1 MRLRLFHKLF
11 LLVAISVLL
20 AAMAMAMA
28 IVLSLNL
35 KRGFADYLNAR
46 DDEQLRTFVDA
57 AAALIEARGNAQGL
71 RTGTASWPELLT
83 EMALRGDIP
92 DAKPN
97 APFLRLGPM
106 GRLLPQQDYSA
117 PETAQGTTAS
127 DEPRPRRR
135 QNDPEIRGQ
144 RRPPPPDNFAIRLM
158 LFDRKGQQLFGPKPA
173 QDIRV
178 QDIRVQDTGM
188 RHARKI
194 EHAIVVGGE
203 TLAMARLLPRPPT
216 PRNVD
221 VNFLQRQ
228 YRDASLL
235 TLLLVMLASIVAYFF
250 ARSGTARLLEMQR
263 ATTAIAAGDP
273 SSRVKI
279 SGTDEISAM
288 GENINSMAL
297 NLQQLDAARRRWL
310 AEISHELRTPLS
322 VLVGELD
329 ALKQNVRPLSMPAI
343 DSLREEAQRIF
354 A

>member
-1 MRLRLFHKLF
+1 
-11 LLVAISVLL
+11 
-20 AAMAMAMA
+20 
-28 IVLSLNL
+28 
-35 KRGFADYLNAR
+35 
-46 DDEQLRTFVDA
+46 
-57 AAALIEARGNAQGL
+57 
-71 RTGTASWPELLT
+71 
-83 EMALRGDIP
+83 
-92 DAKPN
+92 
-97 APFLRLGPM
+97 
-106 GRLLPQQDYSA
+106 
-117 PETAQGTTAS
+117 
-127 DEPRPRRR
+127 
-135 QNDPEIRGQ
+135 
-144 RRPPPPDNFAIRLM
+144 
-158 LFDRKGQQLFGPKPA
+158 
-173 QDIRV
+173 
-178 QDIRVQDTGM
+178 M

-279 SGTDEISAM
+279 SGTDEISPM